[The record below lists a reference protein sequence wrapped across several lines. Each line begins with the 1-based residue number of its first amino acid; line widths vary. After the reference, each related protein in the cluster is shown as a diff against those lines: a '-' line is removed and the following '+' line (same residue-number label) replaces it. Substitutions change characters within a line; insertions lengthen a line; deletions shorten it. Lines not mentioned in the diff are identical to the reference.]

1 VGGACADDDPLP
13 ADSAAAAIE
22 LLHCASLV
30 HDDLPCFDYAPTR
43 RQKDTVHV
51 AYGTPIAVLTGDALI
66 VLAFETLARGAWRHP
81 RRLVRLVSLLGR
93 AAGSPMGI
101 AAGQA
106 WESEAHVDLSAY
118 QQAKTG
124 ALFAAATVAGAA
136 AAGAEPEP
144 WRRLGEAL
152 GEAYQVADD
161 LRDVACRQE
170 EIGKPAGRDAT
181 LGRPNAAALLGTGG
195 ALDRLAR
202 ALPERLRGRV
212 VFLAVDTDP
221 AADDALRLQAFAESV
236 VGRGSPLRFLTSD
249 EAGMKA
255 LTRKLG
261 YPAASLPEPPP
272 TVLLFDRRGAIA
284 MSYGGDPI
292 DAPRL
297 QRDIAVLDTFTQ
309 GLDGPAPAA
318 TAGMDASR

>member
-1 VGGACADDDPLP
+1 MEPGTRIESALDRAVAHAEAPGAPPLLADAMRYAIFPGGHRIRPRLCLSVALACGDDDPVG

-30 HDDLPCFDYAPTR
+30 HDDLPCFDDAPMR
-43 RQKDTVHV
+43 RQKQTVHV
-51 AYGTPIAVLTGDALI
+51 AFGAPIAVLTGDALI

-81 RRLVRLVSLLGR
+81 RRLSRLVSLLGR
-93 AAGSPMGI
+93 AAGSPSGI

-124 ALFAAATVAGAA
+124 ALFAAATVLGAA
-136 AAGAEPEP
+136 AAGADAEP

-195 ALDRLAR
+195 ALDRLKR
-202 ALPERLRGRV
+202 
-212 VFLAVDTDP
+212 
-221 AADDALRLQAFAESV
+221 
-236 VGRGSPLRFLTSD
+236 
-249 EAGMKA
+249 
-255 LTRKLG
+255 LTREAIAAVPDCPGAARLTTEIEAQARLFL
-261 YPAASLPEPPP
+261 PASL
-272 TVLLFDRRGAIA
+272 R
-284 MSYGGDPI
+284 
-292 DAPRL
+292 
-297 QRDIAVLDTFTQ
+297 AVS
-309 GLDGPAPAA
+309 A
-318 TAGMDASR
+318 